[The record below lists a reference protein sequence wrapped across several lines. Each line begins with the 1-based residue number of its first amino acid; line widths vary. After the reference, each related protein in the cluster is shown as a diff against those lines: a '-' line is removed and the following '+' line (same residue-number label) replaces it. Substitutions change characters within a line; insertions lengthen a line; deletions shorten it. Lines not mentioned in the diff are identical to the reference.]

1 MEENVNEQTNQDVEE
16 LDQTET
22 ETEPDIAE
30 EEEQQEESVLEA
42 LRTAFPEA
50 QSFESLDDIPN
61 YARYAELLSSG
72 LTCEEAYAA
81 ANYTSIG
88 KHAAKGLAGTKD
100 HLRSNV
106 PKGARAASSSMTRR
120 ELLEWRDLFPN
131 KSDKEIAELY
141 RRVN

>member
-1 MEENVNEQTNQDVEE
+1 MEENVNEQNNEDVEE
-16 LDQTET
+16 LDQS
-22 ETEPDIAE
+22 ETEPDVAE
-30 EEEQQEESVLEA
+30 EEEESVLEA
-42 LRTAFPEA
+42 LRTAFPGA

-61 YARYAELLSSG
+61 YTRYAELLASG

-81 ANYTSIG
+81 ANYASLQ
-88 KHAAKGLAGTKD
+88 KHTAKGLVGTKD

-106 PKGARAASSSMTRR
+106 PKGARATSSSMTRS
-120 ELLEWRDLFPN
+120 ELLEWRNLFPN